1 MKTRFVVV
9 AGAVA
14 AVAAAGPASAIVATP
29 TLSLTQQKAA
39 GGNGSTSGIHDTRR
53 SERQYCSG
61 GSTATS
67 RWIEYQGPTSI
78 WPPNHK
84 MRNYKIIAHDDDAQT
99 TSLMTVTTSSQ
110 VANGTGDG
118 NTDVDMV
125 DTTPV
130 GADMG
135 TNEATNEGQ
144 VRGERSGNDKAGR
157 TYTFDSTATF
167 DGETCQKQFTA
178 HVPHDQR
185 DQANAGSG
193 KTPKKSAR
201 RGARRR

>member
-1 MKTRFVVV
+1 MKTRVVLI

-14 AVAAAGPASAIVATP
+14 AVAAAGPASALVGTP
-29 TLSLTQQKAA
+29 SLALTQQKAA
-39 GGNGSTSGIHDTRR
+39 GGGNGSDNGIHDTKR
-53 SERQYCSG
+53 SQREYCNDEK
-61 GSTATS
+61 T

-84 MRNYKIIAHDDDAQT
+84 MRNYTIVAHDDEGGNVTLAT
-99 TSLMTVTTSSQ
+99 FTSSSQ

-118 NTDVDMV
+118 NTDTDYV

-135 TNEATNEGQ
+135 QGEARNTGQ
-144 VRGERSGNDKAGR
+144 IRGERSGNDKAGR
-157 TYTFDSTATF
+157 TYTMDSTATWS
-167 DGETCQKQFTA
+167 DMSTCNRKFTA

-185 DQANAGSG
+185 DQANTGSG